1 MRASEGALAKP
12 LRLALSP
19 HFQPDLLPLFFRSR
33 PFLPTGVLVSMADGR
48 STLHA
53 MGDLQSRGT
62 FFIEP
67 GAEVYAGMVIGE
79 STR

>member
-1 MRASEGALAKP
+1 MADGPYSLTRSTLSTP
-12 LRLALSP
+12 LPPA
-19 HFQPDLLPLFFRSR
+19 
-33 PFLPTGVLVSMADGR
+33 GVLVSMADGR

-67 GAEVYAGMVIGE
+67 GAEVYAGMVVGE